1 MKYVR
6 VEVDRD
12 VVRQNKTAADPDPA
26 TSKVPEEVLVEVP
39 AELVTAQQAGQV
51 MSDCMWCQYGK
62 PAVAGAVAGG
72 VLGYL
77 TGVEPAKMALY
88 GVGAGLA
95 YGWYRG

>member
-1 MKYVR
+1 VR
-6 VEVDRD
+6 VPVGSRAQDMQ
-12 VVRQNKTAADPDPA
+12 VAADTAPISSHTMLA
-26 TSKVPEEVLVEVP
+26 AEVSEETALVD
-39 AELVTAQQAGQV
+39 AKAAGKAL
-51 MSDCMWCQYGK
+51 SDCAWCQYGK

-77 TGVEPAKMALY
+77 VGVEPAKMALY